1 MLKYMNLIS
10 MKSTSSSTYKDTT
23 DTKGA
28 SPPLVHDVKEVHSY
42 GLIVRHK
49 HKYLIVQ
56 NRDTEAFIYFFFANI
71 RKWTH
76 SYCSKVFRKFSYD
89 EKQRLLYYPFHNI
102 YVDLYIR
109 FNPQTHRRQYDIA
122 KRNYDYFKSQKWMID
137 LLHQSHTSPIP
148 FLFPKGRLEKNET
161 PVECA
166 VREFYEETGINVD
179 SYKANID
186 ENVEIM
192 YHHYRPFYRFHSI
205 NHLFLL
211 DVPEEFTLKYT
222 YFKDKVRPL
231 SLSNEILVA
240 TWASNDELQ
249 MLLSSEIYCAL
260 RKHPTK
266 ILY

>member
-1 MLKYMNLIS
+1 
-10 MKSTSSSTYKDTT
+10 MKSATTSSSSREVQEDR
-23 DTKGA
+23 GF
-28 SPPLVHDVKEVHSY
+28 SPSSVYDVKEVHSY
-42 GLIVRHK
+42 GLIVRHN

-102 YVDLYIR
+102 YIDLYIR
-109 FNPQTHRRQYDIA
+109 FNQQTHRRQYEIA
-122 KRNYDYFKSQKWMID
+122 KRNYDYFKSQKWMVDI
-137 LLHQSHTSPIP
+137 LQQSHTSPIP
-148 FLFPKGRLEKNET
+148 FLFPKGRLEKNES
-161 PVECA
+161 PVDCA

-179 SYKANID
+179 AYKASID
-186 ENVEIM
+186 ETVEIT
-192 YHHYRPFYRFHSI
+192 YHQYRPFYRFHSV

-211 DVPEEFTLKYT
+211 DVPEEFPLQYT

-240 TWASNDELQ
+240 TWASMDQLQ
-249 MLLSSEIYCAL
+249 TLLSSEIYFSL
-260 RKHPTK
+260 RKHPSK
-266 ILY
+266 ILS